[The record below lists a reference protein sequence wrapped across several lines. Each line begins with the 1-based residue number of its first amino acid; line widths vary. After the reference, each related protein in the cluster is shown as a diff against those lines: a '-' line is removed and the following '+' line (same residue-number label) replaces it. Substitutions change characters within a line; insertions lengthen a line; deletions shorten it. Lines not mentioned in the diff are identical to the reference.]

1 MKFERK
7 RIALLTIALLACT
20 AMLFGAC
27 VPNEAPDDRK
37 LVSLNPG
44 DDDGPIAES
53 DFLAENEYLTIND
66 VVSVT
71 PTNVAVF
78 GQLTEKAIAEGVDS
92 VRISGGVD
100 ISVQEKCAGDYFIIA
115 VDLPS
120 ATATTFA
127 ATAMKGEEEL
137 GEPLTF
143 SAPYD
148 ATAEERLDGNSVSVG
163 RDSRLFFTAYL
174 NDYLGKELYT
184 ASQVGEIKA
193 TVASTY
199 KAFLSRA
206 KGNQIG
212 LIYVF
217 IPDLTTMDPSI
228 LHEDDLAQK
237 DYDLLTRYQQIVT
250 AVSGTMASVVDMQT
264 VLQAELDAG
273 KDIYDLYRQ
282 TDSHPTEY
290 TSFLMYREVM
300 KYIAAL
306 DSDASAYALEDFD
319 MVSKDAK
326 GGNLVSYRELDA
338 DVIRETITLLKPK
351 FSYNEAVANVRLYMD
366 TENDDYSYYTT
377 INSSD
382 AYTGGAERNVIKT
395 NRTELPNALI
405 YRDENAIGAS
415 LLLADSL
422 DQTVLARCGDFN
434 ISLTDAGQYRDKEE
448 GKSIVDFIIVFI
460 SESSMGDAFIVSD

>member
-7 RIALLTIALLACT
+7 RIALLTVALLACT

-37 LVSLNPG
+37 LVSLNPS
-44 DDDGPIAES
+44 DDEVVVFDSE
-53 DFLAENEYLTIND
+53 FLAENEYMTIND

-78 GQLTEKAIAEGVDS
+78 GRLTEKALDEGVDS
-92 VRISGGVD
+92 VRITGGVD
-100 ISVQEKCAGDYFIIA
+100 ISAHEKCAGDYFIIA
-115 VDLPS
+115 VDLPGT
-120 ATATTFA
+120 TAATFA
-127 ATAMKGEEEL
+127 ATAMKGEEEV
-137 GEPLTF
+137 GDPLTF

-163 RDSRLFFTAYL
+163 KDSRLYLTAYL
-174 NDYLGKELYT
+174 NDYLGKVLYT
-184 ASQVGEIKA
+184 ASQVGEIKS

-217 IPDLTTMDPSI
+217 MPDLTTMDPSI

-290 TSFLMYREVM
+290 TSYLMYREVM
-300 KYIAAL
+300 KYISAL
-306 DSDASAYALEDFD
+306 DADATAYTLDDFD
-319 MVSKDAK
+319 LETKEVK
-326 GGNLVSYRELDA
+326 GGNLVTYRELDA
-338 DVIRETITLLKPK
+338 DEIGETITLLKPK
-351 FSYNEAVANVRLYMD
+351 FSYADGVSNTRVYMD
-366 TENDDYSYYTT
+366 TENGDYSYYTT
-377 INSSD
+377 INSTD

-395 NRTELPNALI
+395 ERTNLPNVLI

-415 LLLADSL
+415 LLLANSL

-434 ISLTDAGQYRDKEE
+434 VSLTDAGQYRDKEE
-448 GKSIVDFIIVFI
+448 GKSIVDFIIVFV
-460 SESSMGDAFIVSD
+460 SESNLGDAFVVSD

>member
-7 RIALLTIALLACT
+7 RIALLTVALLACT

-37 LVSLNPG
+37 LVSLNPSEEEVSEV
-44 DDDGPIAES
+44 DTE
-53 DFLAENEYLTIND
+53 FLAENEYMTIND

-78 GQLTEKAIAEGVDS
+78 GQLSEKALDEGIDS

-100 ISVQEKCAGDYFIIA
+100 ISVQEKCSGNYFIIA
-115 VDLPS
+115 VDLPGT
-120 ATATTFA
+120 TASTFA
-127 ATAMKGEEEL
+127 ATAMKGEEEV

-163 RDSRLFFTAYL
+163 KDSRLYLSAYL
-174 NDYLGKELYT
+174 DDYLGKVLYT
-184 ASQVGEIKA
+184 ASQVSEIKS

-199 KAFLSRA
+199 KAYLKRA
-206 KGNQIG
+206 GGNEVG

-217 IPDLTTMDPSI
+217 LPDLTTMDPSI
-228 LHEDDLAQK
+228 LHDEDLAQK
-237 DYDLLTRYQQIVT
+237 DHDLLTRYQQIVS
-250 AVSGTMASVVDMQT
+250 AIGGTMATVVDMQT

-282 TDSHPTEY
+282 TDTHPTDY
-290 TSFLMYREVM
+290 TSYLMYREVM
-300 KYIAAL
+300 KHISAL
-306 DSDASAYALEDFD
+306 DSDAKAYTLEDFEEKKLE
-319 MVSKDAK
+319 VK
-326 GGNLVSYRELDA
+326 GGNLVTYRELDA
-338 DVIRETITLLKPK
+338 DTITETLTLLAPK
-351 FSYNEAVANVRLYMD
+351 FSYVDAVKNIRVYND
-366 TENDDYSYYTT
+366 TENGDYSYYTT

-382 AYTGGAERNVIKT
+382 TTVGGAERTVIKT
-395 NRTELPNALI
+395 ERTELPNILV
-405 YRDENAIGAS
+405 YRDENAINTS
-415 LLLADSL
+415 LLLANSL

-434 ISLTDAGQYRDKEE
+434 VSLTDAGQYRDKEE
-448 GKSIVDFIIVFI
+448 GKAIVDFIVVFV
-460 SESSMGDAFIVSD
+460 SESNLGNAFIVSD

>member
-1 MKFERK
+1 MKFERR

-37 LVSLNPG
+37 LVSLNPSEEEVSEP
-44 DDDGPIAES
+44 DTE
-53 DFLAENEYLTIND
+53 FLAENEYMTIND

-78 GQLTEKAIAEGVDS
+78 GRLTEKALDEGVDS
-92 VRISGGVD
+92 VRITGGVD
-100 ISVQEKCAGDYFIIA
+100 ISAHEKCAGDYFIIA
-115 VDLPS
+115 VDLPGT
-120 ATATTFA
+120 TAATFA
-127 ATAMKGEEEL
+127 ATAMKGEEEV
-137 GEPLTF
+137 GDPLTF

-163 RDSRLFFTAYL
+163 KDSRLYLTAYL
-174 NDYLGKELYT
+174 NDYLGKVLYT
-184 ASQVGEIKA
+184 ASQVGEIKS

-206 KGNQIG
+206 KGNQID

-217 IPDLTTMDPSI
+217 LPDLTTMDPSI

-250 AVSGTMASVVDMQT
+250 AVSGTMASVVDMQN

-273 KDIYDLYRQ
+273 KDIYELYRQ

-290 TSFLMYREVM
+290 TSYLMYREVM
-300 KYIAAL
+300 KHISAL
-306 DSDASAYALEDFD
+306 DADATAYTLDDFD
-319 MVSKDAK
+319 LVTKEVK

-338 DVIRETITLLKPK
+338 DQIGETITLLKPK
-351 FSYNEAVANVRLYMD
+351 FSYADGVANTRVYMD
-366 TENDDYSYYTT
+366 TENGDYSYYTT
-377 INSSD
+377 INSTD

-395 NRTELPNALI
+395 ERTNLPNVLI

-415 LLLADSL
+415 LMLANSL

-448 GKSIVDFIIVFI
+448 GKSIVDFIIVFV